1 MTENQNP
8 GRSDKPREGSVVR
21 PADKALPVFAPSKRS
36 NESAKSTGA
45 ANVSDLNSPERM
57 ATTYHRSAE
66 TSATISNDSP
76 WDRISKSQ
84 AAIDLDTL
92 YDALNESHN
101 QEEDPPQAT
110 IRDKIK
116 RNRHPLSSFFT
127 SLLAHVSLFLC
138 LMFIVFSIPDPLPRI
153 SVLAE
158 FDADPIYRDRH
169 DVQSEKVKIE
179 LPEEAE
185 SPIEMIADDVSDQQ
199 ELQLADNPNK
209 ALNSISEND
218 VPSTNQAEAPVR
230 PNQLTMPS
238 GGGLEGRESNA
249 RSRLA
254 ATRGGSRASE
264 MAVERGLQWIIEHQ
278 NKDGS
283 WRFHHHKGPCD
294 GRCANPG
301 TRESTTAA
309 TGLALMS
316 LLGAGYTHRSGP
328 YQDQVGQGLDYLLS
342 RIRYTKHG
350 GILAEGRDG
359 MYAQAIATIALAE
372 AFSLTHDT
380 NLTVAIEAA
389 CKYIVTAQHD
399 ASGSWGYNPDYP
411 GDLTVTGWQLMAL
424 KSCELAGYTTDESVW
439 KKAEKFIDST
449 GTGSSGRY
457 GYKQPAEDN
466 PTTTAIGLLTKMYL
480 GMPKEDFTLELG
492 SNFIFDQMPSETD
505 VYFNYYAT
513 QVMHHLQSPDWKTWN
528 REMRNYLIETQIQG
542 PGHEAGSWYF
552 QDQHGQVGGR
562 LYTTAMAV
570 MILEVY
576 YRFLPLYED
585 KAIEAQNQGAR
596 VLR

>member
-1 MTENQNP
+1 
-8 GRSDKPREGSVVR
+8 
-21 PADKALPVFAPSKRS
+21 
-36 NESAKSTGA
+36 
-45 ANVSDLNSPERM
+45 
-57 ATTYHRSAE
+57 
-66 TSATISNDSP
+66 
-76 WDRISKSQ
+76 
-84 AAIDLDTL
+84 
-92 YDALNESHN
+92 
-101 QEEDPPQAT
+101 
-110 IRDKIK
+110 
-116 RNRHPLSSFFT
+116 
-127 SLLAHVSLFLC
+127 
-138 LMFIVFSIPDPLPRI
+138 
-153 SVLAE
+153 
-158 FDADPIYRDRH
+158 
-169 DVQSEKVKIE
+169 
-179 LPEEAE
+179 
-185 SPIEMIADDVSDQQ
+185 
-199 ELQLADNPNK
+199 
-209 ALNSISEND
+209 
-218 VPSTNQAEAPVR
+218 
-230 PNQLTMPS
+230 MPS

-278 NKDGS
+278 TKDGS
-283 WRFHHHKGPCD
+283 WRFHHHKGNCD

-316 LLGAGYTHRSGP
+316 LLGAGYTHRAGP
-328 YQDQVGQGLDYLLS
+328 YQEQVSNGLDYLLS

-380 NLTVAIEAA
+380 NLSDAIEAA
-389 CKYIVTAQHD
+389 RKYIVTAQHD
-399 ASGSWGYNPDYP
+399 ATGSWGYNPDYP

-439 KKAEKFIDST
+439 KQAEKFIDST

-513 QVMHHLQSPDWKTWN
+513 QVMHHRQGPDWKTWN
-528 REMRNYLIETQIQG
+528 REMRDYLIETQVQG

-562 LYTTAMAV
+562 LYTTAMSV

-585 KAIEAQNQGAR
+585 KAIEALNPGVK

>member
-1 MTENQNP
+1 
-8 GRSDKPREGSVVR
+8 
-21 PADKALPVFAPSKRS
+21 
-36 NESAKSTGA
+36 
-45 ANVSDLNSPERM
+45 
-57 ATTYHRSAE
+57 
-66 TSATISNDSP
+66 
-76 WDRISKSQ
+76 
-84 AAIDLDTL
+84 
-92 YDALNESHN
+92 
-101 QEEDPPQAT
+101 
-110 IRDKIK
+110 
-116 RNRHPLSSFFT
+116 
-127 SLLAHVSLFLC
+127 
-138 LMFIVFSIPDPLPRI
+138 
-153 SVLAE
+153 
-158 FDADPIYRDRH
+158 
-169 DVQSEKVKIE
+169 
-179 LPEEAE
+179 
-185 SPIEMIADDVSDQQ
+185 
-199 ELQLADNPNK
+199 
-209 ALNSISEND
+209 
-218 VPSTNQAEAPVR
+218 
-230 PNQLTMPS
+230 
-238 GGGLEGRESNA
+238 
-249 RSRLA
+249 
-254 ATRGGSRASE
+254 
-264 MAVERGLQWIIEHQ
+264 
-278 NKDGS
+278 
-283 WRFHHHKGPCD
+283 
-294 GRCANPG
+294 
-301 TRESTTAA
+301 
-309 TGLALMS
+309 
-316 LLGAGYTHRSGP
+316 
-328 YQDQVGQGLDYLLS
+328 LDYLLS

-380 NLTVAIEAA
+380 NLTVGIEAA
-389 CKYIVTAQHD
+389 RKYIVTAQHD

-411 GDLTVTGWQLMAL
+411 GDITVTGWQLMAL

-528 REMRNYLIETQIQG
+528 REMRNYLIETQVQG

>member
-1 MTENQNP
+1 MTKNQNP

-21 PADKALPVFAPSKRS
+21 PADKALPVFAPARKAKEL
-36 NESAKSTGA
+36 ESDAV
-45 ANVSDLNSPERM
+45 ANGPDENMPERM
-57 ATTYHRSAE
+57 APVPHGSAKN
-66 TSATISNDSP
+66 SATVVGDSP
-76 WDRISKSQ
+76 LYRIRKNQ
-84 AAIDLDTL
+84 AAVDLDSL
-92 YDALNESHN
+92 YDALDESRI
-101 QEEDPPQAT
+101 QEEDPQEST

-138 LMFIVFSIPDPLPRI
+138 LMFIVYSIPDPVPRI

-158 FDADPIYRDRH
+158 FDADPIHRDRN
-169 DVQSEKVKIE
+169 DVESEKVKIE

-185 SPIEMIADDVSDQQ
+185 SPIEMVADDVADQQ

-218 VPSTNQAEAPVR
+218 VPSTNQADAPIR

-283 WRFHHHKGPCD
+283 WRFHHHKGNCD

-316 LLGAGYTHRSGP
+316 LLGAGYTHEAGP
-328 YQDQVGQGLDYLLS
+328 YQEQVNNGLDYLLS

-380 NLTVAIEAA
+380 DLSVAIEAA
-389 CKYIVTAQHD
+389 RKYIETAQHD
-399 ASGSWGYNPDYP
+399 SSGSWGYNPDYP

-424 KSCELAGYTTDESVW
+424 KSCEMAGYKTDESVW
-439 KKAEKFIDST
+439 KKAEKFINSVAS
-449 GTGSSGRY
+449 GSSGRY
-457 GYKQPAEDN
+457 GYKKPAEDN

-492 SNFIFDQMPSETD
+492 SRYVFDQMPSKTD

-513 QVMHHLQSPDWKTWN
+513 QVMHHLQGPDWKTWN
-528 REMRNYLIETQIQG
+528 REMRDYLIESQVQG
-542 PGHEAGSWYF
+542 AGHDAGSWYF
-552 QDQHGQVGGR
+552 QNQHGQVGGR
-562 LYTTAMAV
+562 LYTTAMSV

-585 KAIEAQNQGAR
+585 KAIEAVNQGAK